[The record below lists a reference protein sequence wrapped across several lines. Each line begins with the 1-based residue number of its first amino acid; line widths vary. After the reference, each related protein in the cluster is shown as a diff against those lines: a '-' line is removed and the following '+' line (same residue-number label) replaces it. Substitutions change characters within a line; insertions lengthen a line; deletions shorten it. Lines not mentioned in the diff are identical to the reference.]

1 MCSVAQSSLALCDPM
16 DYSSPGSSVHR
27 ILQARILDY
36 FLLQVIFPT
45 QGLNQGLLHLLHWQ
59 TGSLPLAPPG
69 LTVHG
74 VTKEL
79 DETWWLNNNNLQ
91 ERALSPGHPLGTSLR
106 DLSEGS
112 LCYLFWGLD
121 MTESSHQR
129 FFI

>member
-1 MCSVAQSSLALCDPM
+1 M
-16 DYSSPGSSVHR
+16 DYSSPGSSVHG
-27 ILQARILDY
+27 ILQARILEY

-106 DLSEGS
+106 VPCAIYSGA
-112 LCYLFWGLD
+112 
-121 MTESSHQR
+121 
-129 FFI
+129 